1 MLITYHGHSEFLV
14 ELSDGRRVLFD
25 PFPAQVGYPLH
36 RVKADVVSISHHH
49 FDHDYVDKVDGKPVV
64 VDTAGTHSPLPG
76 ISLRGV
82 SAFHDKEQGSK
93 RGSIL
98 CFTLE
103 AEWLKILHLGD
114 LGEVPDER
122 LREQLF
128 MPDILLIPVGGT
140 YTLDAKEA
148 AETIS
153 LLQPRITIP
162 MHYRNER
169 GGFEVLTT
177 LRPFLDAVAP
187 LTASTQPLLRV
198 TREDLS
204 QQPRLVELE
213 IR

>member
-36 RVKADVVSISHHH
+36 RVKADVVVISHHH

-64 VDTAGTHSPLPG
+64 VDTEGTHSPLPG

-140 YTLDAKEA
+140 YTLDARA
-148 AETIS
+148 ARQTVDA
-153 LLQPRITIP
+153 LQPRIVIP
-162 MHYRNER
+162 MHYRTEH
-169 GGFEVLTT
+169 GGLKELST
-177 LRPFLDAVAP
+177 LAPFLEAMAP
-187 LTASTQPLLRV
+187 ARASAQPLLRV

-204 QQPRLVELE
+204 QQPRLVELQV
-213 IR
+213 R

>member
-1 MLITYHGHSEFLV
+1 MLIRYHGHSEFLV

-25 PFPAQVGYPLH
+25 PFPAQVGFPMH
-36 RVKADVVSISHHH
+36 RVRADVVAISHHH
-49 FDHDYVDKVDGKPVV
+49 FDHNHIQKVDGKPIV
-64 VDTAGTHSPLPG
+64 VDSEGSHSPLPG

-82 SAFHDKEQGSK
+82 SAWHDEEGGQQ

-103 AEWLKILHLGD
+103 AEGLKVLHLGD
-114 LGEVPDER
+114 LGMVPDQA
-122 LREQLF
+122 LREQVF
-128 MPDILLIPVGGT
+128 MPDVLFIPVGGT
-140 YTLDAKEA
+140 YTLDAIAA
-148 AETIS
+148 AETVE
-153 LLQPRITIP
+153 LLQPRVVIP

-169 GGFEVLTT
+169 GGFEALTT
-177 LRPFLDAVAP
+177 LAPFLKEMAP

>member
-36 RVKADVVSISHHH
+36 RVKADVVVISHHH

-64 VDTAGTHSPLPG
+64 VDTEGTHSPLPG

-169 GGFEVLTT
+169 GGFEALTT

>member
-36 RVKADVVSISHHH
+36 RVKADVVVISHHH

-64 VDTAGTHSPLPG
+64 VDTEGTHSRCRHR
-76 ISLRGV
+76 LRGV
-82 SAFHDKEQGSK
+82 SAPHDEQGGSQ
-93 RGSIL
+93 RGRVL

-103 AEWLKILHLGD
+103 ADGLKILHLGD

>member
-64 VDTAGTHSPLPG
+64 VDTEGTHSPLPG

-114 LGEVPDER
+114 LGVVPDER

-177 LRPFLDAVAP
+177 LQPFLDAVAP